1 LGSADLK
8 DWPEFLKS
16 KVFKEIVESEGGE
29 LNFSKNLYRY
39 IKNKKNVD
47 DDAIDL
53 LENMLKLNPK
63 KRFSAQECLNHKFF
77 EDLDPEEDALP
88 RI

>member
-1 LGSADLK
+1 
-8 DWPEFLKS
+8 
-16 KVFKEIVESEGGE
+16 
-29 LNFSKNLYRY
+29 
-39 IKNKKNVD
+39 VD

-77 EDLDPEEDALP
+77 EDLDPEEDA
-88 RI
+88 

>member
-1 LGSADLK
+1 MLESAN
-8 DWPEFLKS
+8 
-16 KVFKEIVESEGGE
+16 GE
-29 LNFSKNLYRY
+29 LNYAKNLYKY

-53 LENMLKLNPK
+53 LENMLKLNPN
-63 KRFSAQECLNHKFF
+63 KRFSAEECLNHKFF
-77 EDLDPEEDALP
+77 EGLDPEEDALP